1 MTPTEID
8 SNTPFTQNL
17 LRTLVAT
24 IPAQPDETD
33 AEYAERF
40 AAAATA
46 WAAFRPRDT
55 VEQMLAAQIVTAHHS
70 ALDCLS
76 QAAETEDHARADRL
90 RRSYATMTRSMRDT
104 MRLLESRQQR
114 PADTQAPPA
123 IEPIPK
129 PRRRP
134 AEPKATQQP
143 LHREKPSAALA
154 KDPSK
159 MTDDELQ
166 AGLTDMRTQAAA
178 ALFDKQHPL
187 HREALRMLPEILPGI
202 VVPDAW
208 LEDALP
214 MAA

>member
-1 MTPTEID
+1 MTPAHPPID
-8 SNTPFTQNL
+8 PFTQNL

-33 AEYAERF
+33 TEYEERF
-40 AAAATA
+40 AAATTA

-55 VEQMLAAQIVTAHHS
+55 VEQMLAAQIVAAHHA
-70 ALDCLS
+70 ALDCLTR
-76 QAAETEDHARADRL
+76 AAETENQTQADKL
-90 RRSYATMTRSMRDT
+90 RRSHATMTRTMRDL
-104 MRLLESRQQR
+104 MRLLETRQQR
-114 PADTQAPPA
+114 SADTQAPLA

-134 AEPKATQQP
+134 AEPKTTQQP
-143 LHREKPSAALA
+143 LHREKAPAAPT

-166 AGLTDMRTQAAA
+166 SALTDMRTEAAA
-178 ALFDKQHPL
+178 ALFDKKHPL
-187 HREALRMLPEILPGI
+187 HRDALRMLPEILPGI

-208 LEDALP
+208 LAEALP
-214 MAA
+214 IAA

>member
-1 MTPTEID
+1 MTPAHPPID
-8 SNTPFTQNL
+8 PFTQNL

-33 AEYAERF
+33 TEYEERF
-40 AAAATA
+40 AAATTA

-55 VEQMLAAQIVTAHHS
+55 VEQMLAAQIVAAHHA
-70 ALDCLS
+70 ALDCLTR
-76 QAAETEDHARADRL
+76 AAETEDPARADKL
-90 RRSYATMTRSMRDT
+90 RRSHATMTRTMRDL
-104 MRLLESRQQR
+104 MRLLETRQQR
-114 PADTQAPPA
+114 SADTQAPLA

-134 AEPKATQQP
+134 AEPKTTQQP
-143 LHREKPSAALA
+143 LHREKAPAAPT

-166 AGLTDMRTQAAA
+166 SALTDMRTEAAA

-187 HREALRMLPEILPGI
+187 HRDALRMLPEILPGI
-202 VVPDAW
+202 VVPEAW

-214 MAA
+214 IAA

>member
-1 MTPTEID
+1 MTPAHPPID
-8 SNTPFTQNL
+8 PFTQNL

-33 AEYAERF
+33 TEYEERF
-40 AAAATA
+40 AAATTA

-55 VEQMLAAQIVTAHHS
+55 VEQMLAAQIVAAHHA
-70 ALDCLS
+70 ALDCLTR
-76 QAAETEDHARADRL
+76 AAETEDPARADKL
-90 RRSYATMTRSMRDT
+90 RRSHATMTRTMRDL
-104 MRLLESRQQR
+104 MRLLETRQQR
-114 PADTQAPPA
+114 SADTQAPLA

-134 AEPKATQQP
+134 AEPKTTQQP
-143 LHREKPSAALA
+143 LHREKAPAAPA

-166 AGLTDMRTQAAA
+166 SALTDMRTEAAA

-187 HREALRMLPEILPGI
+187 HRDALRMLPEILPGI
-202 VVPDAW
+202 VVPEAW

-214 MAA
+214 IAA